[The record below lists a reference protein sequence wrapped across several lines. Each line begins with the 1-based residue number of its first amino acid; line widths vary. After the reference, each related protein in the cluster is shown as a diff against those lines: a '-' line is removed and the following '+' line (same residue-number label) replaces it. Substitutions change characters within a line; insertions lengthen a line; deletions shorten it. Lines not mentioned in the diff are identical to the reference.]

1 MMNEYNYD
9 YWNDADQN
17 TIDYSAVEAL
27 EDKVSELE
35 QVIEDM
41 KTDELYILY
50 HMIKARDKL
59 YGKPEMEAVYKE
71 LGELIGLH
79 GWVKVEKAKLY
90 TGSD

>member
-1 MMNEYNYD
+1 MQEYNYD

-50 HMIKARDKL
+50 HMIHARTKTDL
-59 YGKPEMEAVYKE
+59 GAVFKG
-71 LGELIGLH
+71 LDFLIGLH
-79 GWVKVEKAKLY
+79 SKALIEKAKNY
-90 TGSD
+90 KPRDF

>member
-9 YWNDADQN
+9 YWNDADHG

-50 HMIKARDKL
+50 HMMHARTKTDL
-59 YGKPEMEAVYKE
+59 GAVFKD
-71 LGELIGLH
+71 LDFLIGLH
-79 GWVKVEKAKLY
+79 SKALIEKAKNY
-90 TGSD
+90 KPRDF